1 MDIQK
6 LISDRREIEKEI
18 SILNKKLRDF
28 NKELKNVNQL
38 IFKNCKHNW
47 VKDYNYY
54 SYDERP
60 NRCTICNMVK
70 N

>member
-28 NKELKNVNQL
+28 NKELKNKSIN
-38 IFKNCKHNW
+38 I
-47 VKDYNYY
+47 
-54 SYDERP
+54 
-60 NRCTICNMVK
+60 
-70 N
+70 